1 MNKILVVLCLLGL
14 VGCKSQEEK
23 RIEAGEGY
31 IAKQMKDPTSVLFN
45 SFYKPVGDND
55 GHLCGTVN
63 AKNSYGAYTGANYFY
78 VYLMFDG
85 EKIKDTGRTV
95 IVKDEK
101 SEDMKRY
108 RSICV

>member
-1 MNKILVVLCLLGL
+1 MKKFFVVLCLLSL

-23 RIEAGEGY
+23 RIEAGEAY
-31 IAKQMKDPTSVLFN
+31 IASQMKDPTSVLFN
-45 SFYKPVGDND
+45 SFYKSVGDND

-85 EKIKDTGRTV
+85 DKIKDYGRTV
-95 IVKDEK
+95 IVKDVK
-101 SEDMKRY
+101 SDDMERY
-108 RSICV
+108 RSICG